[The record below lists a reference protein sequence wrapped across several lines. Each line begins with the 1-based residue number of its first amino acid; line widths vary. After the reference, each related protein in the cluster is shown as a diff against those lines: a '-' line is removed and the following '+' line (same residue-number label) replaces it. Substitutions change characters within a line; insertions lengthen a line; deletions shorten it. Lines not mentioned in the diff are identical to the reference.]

1 MKTHF
6 QIHTTQKLYLPFS
19 FINKTKAM
27 AFNGGYKI
35 MTTNALSS
43 ISIFPS
49 EYYSGFPP
57 SLTTPCADIQGVP
70 EKNARLSLK
79 AYNSSLEWK

>member
-49 EYYSGFPP
+49 EYYSGFP
-57 SLTTPCADIQGVP
+57 SLTTPCADIELGENGENLRGSVS
-70 EKNARLSLK
+70 N
-79 AYNSSLEWK
+79 